1 MSEKKSRTAPAEVS
15 FEDALKRLE
24 EIVRQMESGDL
35 PLERMVGA
43 YEEGRKLLDLCG
55 AKLNEVEK
63 KIELLEKNGPSGE
76 WTARPLDAAP
86 AGDPPKERTHES

>member
-15 FEDALKRLE
+15 FEEAMKRLE

-63 KIELLEKNGPSGE
+63 KIELLEKNGPAGE
-76 WTARPLDAAP
+76 WTARPSDAP
-86 AGDPPKERTHES
+86 AGDPPKERTNEN